1 MTFELFK
8 KKQKRNKIFI
18 LSSQILITTFFIIIW
33 QYLSDKNYIDT
44 FITSSPKNIINTLIS
59 LYSQNNLFIHIF
71 VTIKETII
79 SFTITSILSIIIALF
94 LYNFNTLSKI
104 IDPYLTLLNS
114 LPKVALGPIIIIWMG
129 ANIKSIITMSVLIS
143 LIVSIQ
149 TILNGFNNT
158 DKLKMKL
165 MDTFNA
171 SKVQKIIYLVLPH
184 NKETILSTLKINI
197 SMCLIGVVTGE
208 FLTSKAGIGYLI
220 LYGSQVFNLDL
231 VLTGIFILIIIS
243 IIMYKIVVNFSK

>member
-59 LYSQNNLFIHIF
+59 LYSQNNLFIHIY

-171 SKVQKIIYLVLPH
+171 SKVQKIIYQCV
-184 NKETILSTLKINI
+184 
-197 SMCLIGVVTGE
+197 
-208 FLTSKAGIGYLI
+208 
-220 LYGSQVFNLDL
+220 
-231 VLTGIFILIIIS
+231 
-243 IIMYKIVVNFSK
+243 

>member
-79 SFTITSILSIIIALF
+79 SFTITSILSIIIALI